1 MWYSENTYMDGCRSR
16 WTDRWMGA
24 DGHRDGWMD
33 EYMDR
38 DGKMTVQTDGQIS
51 GSMGRNIGR

>member
-1 MWYSENTYMDGCRSR
+1 MDAGVGGQI
-16 WTDRWMGA
+16 DGERWMGA